1 MFNTT
6 MNIEIIYTIR
16 ISPKSISPFMRD
28 AIDIDSGKTKEF
40 PSIKQAYIWACV
52 NIREGYWYINKT
64 VRPIRK
70 AA

>member
-1 MFNTT
+1 

-16 ISPKSISPFMRD
+16 ISPKSIYPFMRD
-28 AIDIDSGKTKEF
+28 AIDTDSGRTKEF
-40 PSIKQAYIWACV
+40 FSAQQAYIWACEH
-52 NIREGYWYINKT
+52 IREGYWYINKT